1 MIASRLYPYWCC
13 RTLSSGRNRI
23 TQTIRLRFSAGAP
36 RITKVPKKVAVT
48 YDELKKVEPYAEA
61 LRLVGLEPVLLS
73 AENEWS
79 LEGLD
84 GLLLTGGRDLDPR
97 RYGQEAAPET

>member
-1 MIASRLYPYWCC
+1 M
-13 RTLSSGRNRI
+13 
-23 TQTIRLRFSAGAP
+23 RLRFSAGAP
-36 RITKVPKKVAVT
+36 RITKAPKKIALT
-48 YDELKKVEPYAEA
+48 YDEVKTTKPHAKA
-61 LRLVGLEPVLLS
+61 LRLVGIEPVLLS

-97 RYGQEAAPET
+97 RYGQEPAPETEKPNPSRDRMGIGLLGEALDR